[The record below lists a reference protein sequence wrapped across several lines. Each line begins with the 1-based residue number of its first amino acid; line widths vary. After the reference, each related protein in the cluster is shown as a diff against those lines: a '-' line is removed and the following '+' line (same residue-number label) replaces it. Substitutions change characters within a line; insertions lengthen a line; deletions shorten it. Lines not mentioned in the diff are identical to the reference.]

1 MGTYRY
7 TAIPVKD
14 MPYPAGLGK
23 AEYDAL
29 EFGMRR
35 LLGRSWDHQATNER
49 LFWTPEYQN
58 LISTHLKPM
67 FDEHGDIVTNAT
79 LAVDVASTSHAF
91 DTAITAVSSCE
102 ANAEYRDALPHITD
116 LMDRYGAKTAWWI
129 IRPPRIWWD
138 GTALGF
144 ADGRHR
150 LSYLRSLVQQQ
161 HPDFRVLVE
170 LGS

>member
-14 MPYPAGLGK
+14 VPYPAGLGK
-23 AEYDAL
+23 AEYRAL

-35 LLGRSWDHQATNER
+35 LLGGGWHKQATNER
-49 LFWTPEYQN
+49 YFWTPEYQS

-79 LAVDVASTSHAF
+79 LAVDVASTSHTF
-91 DTAITAVSSCE
+91 DTAITAASSSE
-102 ANAEYRDALPHITD
+102 ANAQYRDALPHITD
-116 LMDRYGAKTAWWI
+116 LMDCYVAKAAWWI
-129 IRPPRIWWD
+129 IRPPRICWD
-138 GTALGF
+138 GTAWGF

-161 HPDFRVLVE
+161 HPEFRVLVE
-170 LGS
+170 LGN